1 MTDYLSDKTAW
12 VHLTY
17 NININERLD
26 SECTNDNNTAEHRLA
41 YHPMWYIL
49 EDQLFFL
56 YEPCGDCDGFQT
68 VVDVLQADYFVYTPL
83 TQLIYRVIYVY
94 YCIIQPPL

>member
-1 MTDYLSDKTAW
+1 MSIVLPITLCDTSARPAL
-12 VHLTY
+12 
-17 NININERLD
+17 
-26 SECTNDNNTAEHRLA
+26 
-41 YHPMWYIL
+41 
-49 EDQLFFL
+49 FL
-56 YEPCGDCDGFQT
+56 YEPCDDCDGFQT